1 MSKPLRFRR
10 RRKRKVPLLKA
21 EQLDRLQWELVRE
34 RSAAANGQVDALIRK
49 TSADDLPEL
58 VENPL
63 LRTYGAVEYLGKIFA
78 DLLANDPQKAKAVA
92 ELEIS
97 LAENLPRGV
106 YHKTTIAQ
114 GLCYAWRDLGMA
126 LRTVGHLDRSLE
138 AFHNAKRE
146 LLPYGALTHDAAI
159 VALSEAMTL
168 QELHRFDE
176 ARAVIADSRRVF
188 LRHKDMKRLV
198 LAAVAE
204 GVLLQRLGNYREARE
219 VYLLLLNTVQNMEAT
234 VLASIHRVIG
244 LCSIELGDYADAE
257 LNVTRSISLNRQ
269 LAQDVE
275 VVRGRAVLGRL
286 MIRRGDTD
294 PGITYLRPVR
304 REFLK
309 HGLIEEAG
317 LCGLEIVEGMLALGN
332 HSAAE
337 TLSRRILGE
346 FMKAGLNERAITALG
361 YLQEAIAS
369 ARASTGLVVQVREYI
384 VSLRTV
390 PERDFG
396 LATRRGS

>member
-1 MSKPLRFRR
+1 MRDPKTLDSPPAGTQRSPRALLPDRASRR
-10 RRKRKVPLLKA
+10 SGTA
-21 EQLDRLQWELVRE
+21 GNG
-34 RSAAANGQVDALIRK
+34 SATAGNGSP
-49 TSADDLPEL
+49 T
-58 VENPL
+58 
-63 LRTYGAVEYLGKIFA
+63 
-78 DLLANDPQKAKAVA
+78 
-92 ELEIS
+92 
-97 LAENLPRGV
+97 
-106 YHKTTIAQ
+106 
-114 GLCYAWRDLGMA
+114 
-126 LRTVGHLDRSLE
+126 
-138 AFHNAKRE
+138 
-146 LLPYGALTHDAAI
+146 PYGALTHDAAI

-168 QELHRFDE
+168 Q
-176 ARAVIADSRRVF
+176 
-188 LRHKDMKRLV
+188 
-198 LAAVAE
+198 
-204 GVLLQRLGNYREARE
+204 
-219 VYLLLLNTVQNMEAT
+219 NMEAT
-234 VLASIHRVIG
+234 VLASIDRVIG

-257 LNVTRSISLNRQ
+257 LNVTRSISLKRQ

-317 LCGLEIVEGMLALGN
+317 LCGLEIVEGMLTLGN

-396 LATRRGS
+396 LATRPGL